1 MLKILGKLFNGSSKK
16 PDTSLKRN
24 DACWCGS
31 GVKYKRC
38 HLEKDLEK
46 SRRKADACKNYS

>member
-1 MLKILGKLFNGSSKK
+1 MLKSLGKFFNGSSTK
-16 PDTSLKRN
+16 PDTSLNRN
-24 DACWCGS
+24 DVCWCGS

-46 SRRKADACKNYS
+46 SRRKADACKSYS